1 MEPAKGCAQN
11 TRDNVGALF
20 LVVKMRPPNA
30 TTAIVAR
37 ELALRLA
44 ELSFPPDAIR
54 TPGVAHVLADRLS
67 RVYAPGGPGK
77 VDKTIHPALQDAQLT
92 EVPERNSSWYR
103 TSEARLRQWVYRGGR
118 ACLQIRIS

>member
-1 MEPAKGCAQN
+1 MWECWAILVAVDAWAHIWSQQRVVLKIRG
-11 TRDNVGALF
+11 DNVGALF

-30 TTAIVAR
+30 TTAIVAT

-44 ELSFPPDAIR
+44 ELSFPPDAIH

-77 VDKTIHPALQDAQLT
+77 VDKTIHPALANAQLT

-103 TSEARLRQWVYRGGR
+103 TS
-118 ACLQIRIS
+118 